1 MSDNS
6 SFVSWLYQTMKNSS
20 THDSDDGSGPV
31 KISLLH
37 LGMAVLPLVLISIG
51 SIRLG
56 LGLGGKMAIATLRC
70 TIQLSVLGWILVPIF
85 MSNSF
90 WLTISYACF
99 MLFVASAEAVARPS
113 HSYSGVFFTTFLGL
127 GLACSL
133 AISFALALVLDI
145 KPFYNAQYM
154 IPILGMLLGNACS
167 TASVGLSAVFN
178 EFAQGKESVE
188 VLLAFGASRIEA
200 TSHITK
206 KALQMALTP
215 LLSSMNVVGIVSIP
229 GMMTGQILGGSDPAV
244 AARYQIA
251 IFFWVAFCSSISSAI
266 VIYAAVFNLC
276 DRNHRLKSDALHSKS
291 KSTAFSSLLSF
302 LGKIFSWN
310 KNESLP
316 LQTRTPSVP
325 SSSVSGPREPLLPQH

>member
-1 MSDNS
+1 MSDKT
-6 SFVSWLYQTMKNSS
+6 SFVWWLYQTTKDPT
-20 THDSDDGSGPV
+20 THGDEGGSGPV

-37 LGMAVLPLVLISIG
+37 LGIAVLPLVLIGIG

-70 TIQLSVLGWILVPIF
+70 TAQLSVLGWILVPIF
-85 MSNSF
+85 MSNSLC
-90 WLTISYACF
+90 LTISYACF

-113 HSYSGVFFTTFLGL
+113 HSYSGVFFTTLLGL

-167 TASVGLSAVFN
+167 TTSVGLSAVFN
-178 EFAQGKESVE
+178 EFAQGKESIE

-251 IFFWVAFCSSISSAI
+251 IFFWVAFCSTMASAI
-266 VIYAAVFNLC
+266 AIYAAVFNLC
-276 DRNHRLKSDALHSKS
+276 DANHRLKSHALHSKS
-291 KSTAFSSLLSF
+291 KSTALSSLLSLF
-302 LGKIFSWN
+302 GGMFSWN
-310 KNESLP
+310 KSESLP
-316 LQTRTPSVP
+316 LQTRRPSVS
-325 SSSVSGPREPLLPQH
+325 SSSVGGTREPLLPGH